1 MLTYL
6 KNLFTKKK
14 KQEPPTKVVSSRT
27 IRTTSISP
35 TSVYSGDF
43 QPIDAATVA
52 AIAICTEDSYIPNV
66 FEPCSIADVIE
77 PSSSCDTYSSYTS
90 SESYTPCSNVDYS
103 SSSDTSYSSCDT
115 NNY

>member
-14 KQEPPTKVVSSRT
+14 KQDPPTKVVPSRT

-43 QPIDAATVA
+43 QPIDAA
-52 AIAICTEDSYIPNV
+52 N
-66 FEPCSIADVIE
+66 
-77 PSSSCDTYSSYTS
+77 
-90 SESYTPCSNVDYS
+90 
-103 SSSDTSYSSCDT
+103 DTSYSSCDT